1 MKRILTPLLTFIA
14 AAAAPVLYYAGVLLA
29 TGRRLPLSEVAL
41 LYGTVSIALLALT
54 AVRLRMPSGN
64 EQLSA
69 DLADQLQWTGLLM
82 KYSGE
87 IIILLDEFS
96 QILAFSRTLT
106 DILGYTREEAL
117 GKPLR
122 DILYNEYFNKLRL
135 NEIIL
140 FKLKEVF
147 SGKEAEFV
155 YSCKQ
160 KKNGEI
166 ITLTFRMIPM
176 FEKGELSNI
185 LIIGTPSQI
194 DTFTRNYLVRES
206 ADYVLDNNLSQMLIF
221 CHRLTRNLEERIPKN
236 KLIMAQIALQEI
248 FINSIEHGNLEIGYE
263 RKTQLKKMNGNY
275 WELLVKECNQR
286 YLSERKIR
294 VSYHLDMEKV
304 TYVIEDEGKGFD
316 WRGYLAS
323 EEDVIQNG
331 LLSTY
336 HGFGLQ
342 IAKNCFDISFNE
354 KGNRV
359 TLTRYFEQGDTNGAR
374 L

>member
-1 MKRILTPLLTFIA
+1 MKRILTPLLTFLA
-14 AAAAPVLYYAGVLLA
+14 AAMAPVLYYAAVLLV
-29 TGRRLPLSEVAL
+29 TGRRLPASE
-41 LYGTVSIALLALT
+41 IALLSVIVIILGLSLAI
-54 AVRLRMPSGN
+54 VLRRVPRGT
-64 EQLSA
+64 EQLSS
-69 DLADQLQWTGLLM
+69 DLADQLRWTGLLM

-176 FEKGELSNI
+176 FEKGELANI

-206 ADYVLDNNLSQMLIF
+206 ADYVLDNNLSQILIF
-221 CHRLTRNLEERIPKN
+221 CHRLTRSLEERIPKN

-275 WELLVKECNQR
+275 WELLVKECDQR
-286 YLSERKIR
+286 YLTERKIR
-294 VSYHLDMEKV
+294 VSYLLDMEKV

-316 WRGYLAS
+316 WQGYLAS
-323 EEDVIQNG
+323 EEAVIQNG

-342 IAKNCFDISFNE
+342 IAKNCFEISFNE
-354 KGNRV
+354 KGNQV
-359 TLTRYFEQGDTNGAR
+359 TLTKYFE
-374 L
+374 

>member
-1 MKRILTPLLTFIA
+1 MKRILKPLIIILTA
-14 AAAAPVLYYAGVLLA
+14 ATAPVLYYFAVLLF
-29 TGRRLPLSEVAL
+29 TERRMPVAE
-41 LYGTVSIALLALT
+41 IALLCGIVLAGHT
-54 AVRLRMPSGN
+54 GFAVYWNRRLRDKDEIPP
-64 EQLSA
+64 E
-69 DLADQLQWTGLLM
+69 LADQLRWTGLLM

-147 SGKEAEFV
+147 SGKEAEFI

-166 ITLTFRMIPM
+166 ITLHFRMIPM
-176 FEKGELSNI
+176 FEKGELANI

-206 ADYVLDNNLSQMLIF
+206 ADYVLDNNLSQILIF
-221 CHRLTRNLEERIPKN
+221 CHRLTHSLEERIPKN

-275 WELLVKECNQR
+275 WELLVKECDQDC
-286 YLSERKIR
+286 LSSRKIR
-294 VSYHLDMEKV
+294 VSYSLDMEKV

-316 WRGYLAS
+316 WRSYLAS
-323 EEDVIQNG
+323 QEDVIQNG

-342 IAKNCFDISFNE
+342 IAKSCFDISFNE

-359 TLTRYFEQGDTNGAR
+359 TLTRRFE
-374 L
+374 